1 MTRINKSWREQAKPI
16 IATSQDGK
24 VFKFR
29 SLWEAATEISD
40 LVECKFDTARKEI
53 RKALQTEARRY
64 DLSWEYEADN
74 TIRKERTETCSS

>member
-16 IATSQDGK
+16 IATSRDGK

-53 RKALQTEARRY
+53 RKALQSGVRRY
-64 DLSWEYEADN
+64 DLSWQYETGD
-74 TIRKERTETCSS
+74 TICKEGTEVSAS